1 MNVVKDVKYLNK
13 DFNQFRK
20 NLIEF
25 TKQYFPNQY
34 TDFNES
40 SPGMI
45 FLELAAYVGDVLSFY
60 TDTNLKESILNQAQE
75 RGNIINLANMLG
87 YKPLSSVASH
97 VNLNVFQLIP
107 AKGSGV
113 SNQPNYDFALSIAS
127 GMRVKQETGGA
138 EFRTLDIVDFNLS
151 SSLSPTEVTIY
162 EIDPTTNEPVY
173 YLLKKQVQAAS
184 GTIKSKNFTFES
196 AKQYDKIVLP
206 DENII
211 EIISVK
217 ESDGDVWT
225 EVPYLAQDTVFE
237 EVLNIKEN
245 DPDTYQY
252 RDSSPYLLK
261 MKKVSKR
268 FISRLRS
275 DGKIELQF
283 GAGVSSNN
291 DEEIIPNPSNV
302 GNGIQ
307 QLRKNVNVDIDPS
320 NFLYTKAYGEAPANT
335 TLTITYTIG
344 NGISDNID
352 SNTIKKINFIEFN
365 DDPNST
371 ASQSMMNFV
380 KSSVTINNETPARGG
395 KSKDSLQD
403 IKNNAAANFATQ
415 NRLVTK
421 QDYIVRSY
429 SMPSKFGSVAKS
441 YIVPDDQITQN
452 DLEDTRIPNPL
463 AMNLY
468 VLGYNELK
476 QLTTLNVAIKN
487 NLKTY
492 LDYYRILTDAINIK
506 DAFII
511 NFGIDFEITILP
523 NYNSNEVLLN
533 AIDTLQKYFEIDK
546 WQINQPII
554 KSEVMNTLA
563 NTDGVQSVVGLK
575 FNNLYD
581 SNQNYSGNVYDL
593 ETATRQGII
602 YPSLDPSIFEL
613 KFPKKDI
620 KGKVTTY

>member
-45 FLELAAYVGDVLSFY
+45 FVELAAYVGDVLSFY
-60 TDTNLKESILNQAQE
+60 TDTNLKESVLNQAQE

-87 YKPLSSVASH
+87 YKPLNSVASH

-113 SNQPNYDFALSIAS
+113 NNKPNYDFALSIAP
-127 GMRVKQETGGA
+127 GMRVKQENGAA
-138 EFRTLDIVDFNLS
+138 EFRTLDVVDFNLS

-162 EIDPTTNEPVY
+162 EIDSTTNEPIY
-173 YLLKKQVQAAS
+173 YLLKKQVQSAS
-184 GTIKSKNFTFES
+184 GTIKSRNFTFES

-217 ESDGDVWT
+217 ESDGDIWT
-225 EVPYLAQDTVFE
+225 EVPYLAQDTIFE

-261 MKKVSKR
+261 LKKVAKR

-302 GNGIQ
+302 GNGLER
-307 QLRKNVNVDIDPS
+307 LRKNVNVDIDPS
-320 NFLYTKAYGEAPANT
+320 NFLYTKAYGEAPSNT

-352 SNTIKKINFIEFN
+352 SNTIKKIDFIEFN

-371 ASQSMMNFV
+371 ISQSMINFV
-380 KSSVTINNETPARGG
+380 KSSVTINNDTPARGG
-395 KSKDSLQD
+395 KSADSLQD
-403 IKNNAAANFATQ
+403 IKNNAAGNFATQ

-429 SMPSKFGSVAKS
+429 SMPAKFGSVAKS

-476 QLTTLNVAIKN
+476 QLTTLNTAIKN

-575 FNNLYD
+575 FSNLYNT
-581 SNQNYSGNVYDL
+581 NQNYSGNVYDL

>member
-1 MNVVKDVKYLNK
+1 MHP
-13 DFNQFRK
+13 
-20 NLIEF
+20 NLL
-25 TKQYFPNQY
+25 Q
-34 TDFNES
+34 
-40 SPGMI
+40 
-45 FLELAAYVGDVLSFY
+45 V
-60 TDTNLKESILNQAQE
+60 
-75 RGNIINLANMLG
+75 
-87 YKPLSSVASH
+87 
-97 VNLNVFQLIP
+97 
-107 AKGSGV
+107 
-113 SNQPNYDFALSIAS
+113 
-127 GMRVKQETGGA
+127 
-138 EFRTLDIVDFNLS
+138 VDFNLS
-151 SSLSPTEVTIY
+151 SSFSPTEVTIY
-162 EIDPTTNEPVY
+162 EIDSTTNEPVY
-173 YLLKKQVQAAS
+173 YLLKKQIQAAS

-211 EIISVK
+211 EILSVK

-225 EVPYLAQDTVFE
+225 EVPYLAQDTIFE
-237 EVLNIKEN
+237 EVLNVKEN

-261 MKKVSKR
+261 MKKVAKR
-268 FISRLRS
+268 FVSRLRS

-291 DEEIIPNPSNV
+291 DEEIIPNPANV
-302 GNGIQ
+302 GNGIE

-320 NFLYTKAYGEAPANT
+320 NFLYTKAYGEAPSNT

-344 NGISDNID
+344 NGISDNIE
-352 SNTIKKINFIEFN
+352 SNTIKKIDFIEFN

-371 ASQSMMNFV
+371 TSQSMMNFV

-395 KSKDSLQD
+395 KSADSIQD

-429 SMPSKFGSVAKS
+429 SMPAKFGSVAKS

-468 VLGYNELK
+468 VLGYNESK
-476 QLTTLNVAIKN
+476 QLTTLNIAIKN

>member
-1 MNVVKDVKYLNK
+1 MDVVKDVKYLNK

-40 SPGMI
+40 SPGML
-45 FLELAAYVGDVLSFY
+45 FVELAAYVGDVLSFY

-87 YKPLSSVASH
+87 YKPLNSVASH

-113 SNQPNYDFALSIAS
+113 SNQPNYDFALSIS
-127 GMRVKQETGGA
+127 PGMRVKQDVGSA
-138 EFRTLDIVDFNLS
+138 EFRTLDVIDFNLS
-151 SSLSPTEVTIY
+151 SSASPTEVTIY
-162 EIDPTTNEPVY
+162 EIDQNTNEPVY
-173 YLLKKQVQAAS
+173 YLLKKQVQAVS
-184 GTIKSKNFTFES
+184 GTIKSKKFTFES
-196 AKQYDKIVLP
+196 PKQYDKIVLS
-206 DENII
+206 DSNII

-225 EVPYLAQDTVFE
+225 EVPYLAQDTVFS

-268 FISRLRS
+268 FVSKLRS

-302 GNGIQ
+302 GNGLDR
-307 QLRKNVNVDIDPS
+307 LRKNVNVDIDPS

-352 SNTIKKINFIEFN
+352 SNTIKKIDFIEFN

-395 KSKDSLQD
+395 KSADSIQD

-468 VLGYNELK
+468 VLGYNSSK
-476 QLTTLNVAIKN
+476 QLTSLNTAIKN

-492 LDYYRILTDAINIK
+492 LNYYRILTDAINIK

-511 NFGIDFEITILP
+511 NIGIDFEITILP
-523 NYNSNEVLLN
+523 NYNSNEVLLS

-563 NTDGVQSVVGLK
+563 NTDGIQSVVGLK
-575 FNNLYD
+575 FNNLYNT
-581 SNQNYSGNVYDL
+581 NQNYSGNIYDL

>member
-1 MNVVKDVKYLNK
+1 MDVVKDVKYLNK

-40 SPGMI
+40 SPGML
-45 FLELAAYVGDVLSFY
+45 FVELAAYVGDVLSFY

-87 YKPLSSVASH
+87 YKPLNSVASH

-113 SNQPNYDFALSIAS
+113 SNQPNYDFALSIS
-127 GMRVKQETGGA
+127 PGMRVKQDVGSA
-138 EFRTLDIVDFNLS
+138 EFRTLDVIDFNLS
-151 SSLSPTEVTIY
+151 SSASPTEVTIY
-162 EIDPTTNEPVY
+162 EIDQNTNEPVY
-173 YLLKKQVQAAS
+173 YLLKKQVQAVS
-184 GTIKSKNFTFES
+184 GTIKSKKFTFES
-196 AKQYDKIVLP
+196 PKQYDKIVLS
-206 DENII
+206 DSNII

-225 EVPYLAQDTVFE
+225 EVPYLAQDTVFS

-268 FISRLRS
+268 FVSKLRS

-302 GNGIQ
+302 GNGLDR
-307 QLRKNVNVDIDPS
+307 LRKNVNVDIDPS

-335 TLTITYTIG
+335 TLTVTYAIG

-352 SNTIKKINFIEFN
+352 SNTIKKIDFIEFN

-395 KSKDSLQD
+395 KSADSIQD

-468 VLGYNELK
+468 VLGYNSSK
-476 QLTTLNVAIKN
+476 QLTSLNTAIKN

-492 LDYYRILTDAINIK
+492 LNYYRILTDAINIK

-511 NFGIDFEITILP
+511 NIGIDFEITILP
-523 NYNSNEVLLN
+523 NYNSNEVLLS

-575 FNNLYD
+575 FNNLYNT
-581 SNQNYSGNVYDL
+581 NQNYSGNIYDL

>member
-1 MNVVKDVKYLNK
+1 MDVVKDVKYLNK

-40 SPGMI
+40 SPGML
-45 FLELAAYVGDVLSFY
+45 FVELAAYVGDVLSFY

-87 YKPLSSVASH
+87 YKPLNSVASH

-113 SNQPNYDFALSIAS
+113 SNQPNYDFALSIS
-127 GMRVKQETGGA
+127 RGMRVKLDVGSA
-138 EFRTLDIVDFNLS
+138 EFRTLDVIDFNLS
-151 SSLSPTEVTIY
+151 SSASPTEVTIY
-162 EIDPTTNEPVY
+162 EIDQNTNEPVY
-173 YLLKKQVQAAS
+173 YLLKKQVQAVS
-184 GTIKSKNFTFES
+184 GTIKSKKFTFES
-196 AKQYDKIVLP
+196 PKQYDKIVLS
-206 DENII
+206 DSNII

-225 EVPYLAQDTVFE
+225 EVPYLAQDTIFN

-268 FISRLRS
+268 FVSKLRS

-302 GNGIQ
+302 GNGLDR
-307 QLRKNVNVDIDPS
+307 LRKNVNVDIDPS

-352 SNTIKKINFIEFN
+352 SNTIKKIDFIEFN

-395 KSKDSLQD
+395 KSADSIQD

-468 VLGYNELK
+468 VLGYNSSK
-476 QLTTLNVAIKN
+476 QLTSLNTAIKN

-492 LDYYRILTDAINIK
+492 LNYYRILTDAINIK

-511 NFGIDFEITILP
+511 NIGIDFEITILP
-523 NYNSNEVLLN
+523 NYNSNEVLLS

-575 FNNLYD
+575 FNNLYNT
-581 SNQNYSGNVYDL
+581 NQNYSGNIYDL

>member
-1 MNVVKDVKYLNK
+1 MDTVKDVKYLNK
-13 DFNQFRK
+13 DFGQFRK

-40 SPGMI
+40 SPGML
-45 FLELAAYVGDVLSFY
+45 FLELSAYVGDVLSFY
-60 TDTNLKESILNQAQE
+60 TDTNLKESILSQAQE

-87 YKPLSSVASH
+87 YKPMNSVSAQ
-97 VNLNVFQLIP
+97 VKLNVFQLIP

-113 SNQPNYDFALSIAS
+113 NNKPNYDFALSIAP
-127 GMRVKQETGGA
+127 GLVVKQEVGSA
-138 EFRTLDIVDFNLS
+138 EFRTIDVVDFNLS
-151 SSLSPTEVTIY
+151 SSISPTEVTIY
-162 EIDPTTNEPVY
+162 EVDPSTNEPVY
-173 YLLKKQVQAAS
+173 YLLKKQAQAIS
-184 GTIKSKNFTFES
+184 GNKKTKTFKFES
-196 AKQYDKIVLP
+196 AKSYDKIVLP
-206 DENII
+206 ESNII
-211 EIISVK
+211 EIISVT
-217 ESDGDVWT
+217 EADGDNWT
-225 EVPYLAQDTVFE
+225 EVPYLAQDTIFE
-237 EVLNIKEN
+237 EVLNVKEN

-261 MKKVSKR
+261 MKKVAKR
-268 FISRLRS
+268 FITRLRS
-275 DGKIELQF
+275 DNKIELQF
-283 GAGVSSNN
+283 GSGVSDNN

-302 GNGIQ
+302 GNGLER
-307 QLRKNVNVDIDPS
+307 LRKNVNVDIDPS
-320 NFLYTKAYGEAPANT
+320 NFLYTKAYGEAPSNT
-335 TLTITYTIG
+335 TLTVTYTIG

-352 SNTIKKINFIEFN
+352 SNTIKKIDFIEFN
-365 DDPNST
+365 DDPNAT
-371 ASQSMMNFV
+371 TSQSMMNFV
-380 KSSVTINNETPARGG
+380 KSSVTINNDTPARGG
-395 KSKDSLQD
+395 KSADSLQD
-403 IKNNAAANFATQ
+403 IKNNAASNFATQ

-441 YIVPDDQITQN
+441 YIVPDDQISQN

-468 VLGYNELK
+468 VLGFNSSK
-476 QLTTLNVAIKN
+476 QLSPLNTAVKN

-492 LDYYRILTDAINIK
+492 LDYYRILTDAVNIK

-511 NFGIDFEITILP
+511 NFGIDFEITVLP
-523 NYNSNEVLLN
+523 NYNSNEVLLKC
-533 AIDTLQKYFEIDK
+533 IDTLQVYFNIDK

-563 NTDGVQSVVGLK
+563 NTDGVQSVVGLEFK
-575 FNNLYD
+575 NLYD
-581 SNQNYSGNVYDL
+581 TNQRYSGNIYDF
-593 ETATRQGII
+593 TTSTRQGII

>member
-1 MNVVKDVKYLNK
+1 MDVVKDVKYLNK

-40 SPGMI
+40 SPGML
-45 FLELAAYVGDVLSFY
+45 FVELAAYVGDVLSFY

-87 YKPLSSVASH
+87 YKPLNSVASH

-113 SNQPNYDFALSIAS
+113 SNQPNYDFALSIS
-127 GMRVKQETGGA
+127 PGMRVKQDVGSA
-138 EFRTLDIVDFNLS
+138 EFRTLDVIDFNLS
-151 SSLSPTEVTIY
+151 SSASPTEVTIY
-162 EIDPTTNEPVY
+162 EIDQNTNDPVY
-173 YLLKKQVQAAS
+173 YLLKKQVQAVS
-184 GTIKSKNFTFES
+184 GTIKSKKFTFES
-196 AKQYDKIVLP
+196 PKQYDKIVLS
-206 DENII
+206 DSNII

-225 EVPYLAQDTVFE
+225 EVPYLAQDTVFS

-268 FISRLRS
+268 FVSKLRS

-291 DEEIIPNPSNV
+291 DEEIIPNTSNV
-302 GNGIQ
+302 GNGLAR
-307 QLRKNVNVDIDPS
+307 LRKNVNVDIDPS

-352 SNTIKKINFIEFN
+352 SNTIKKIDFIEFN

-395 KSKDSLQD
+395 KSADSIQD

-468 VLGYNELK
+468 VLGYNSSK
-476 QLTTLNVAIKN
+476 QLTSLNTAIKN

-492 LDYYRILTDAINIK
+492 LNYYRILTDAINIK

-511 NFGIDFEITILP
+511 NIGIDFEITILP
-523 NYNSNEVLLN
+523 NYNSNEVLLS

-575 FNNLYD
+575 FNNLYNT
-581 SNQNYSGNVYDL
+581 NQNYSGNIYDL

-602 YPSLDPSIFEL
+602 YPSLDTSIFEL

>member
-1 MNVVKDVKYLNK
+1 MDVVKDVKYLNK

-40 SPGMI
+40 SPGML
-45 FLELAAYVGDVLSFY
+45 FVELAAYVGDVLSFY
-60 TDTNLKESILNQAQE
+60 TDTNLKESILSQAQE

-87 YKPLSSVASH
+87 YKPMNSVSAQ
-97 VNLNVFQLIP
+97 VKLNVFQLIP
-107 AKGSGV
+107 AKGSGI
-113 SNQPNYDFALSIAS
+113 NNKPNYDFALSIAP
-127 GMRVKQETGGA
+127 GLVAKQEVGSA
-138 EFRTLDIVDFNLS
+138 EFRTIDVVDFNLS
-151 SSLSPTEVTIY
+151 SSISPTEVTIY
-162 EIDPTTNEPVY
+162 EIDPSTNEPVY
-173 YLLKKQVQAAS
+173 YLLKKQAQAIS
-184 GTIKSKNFTFES
+184 GNKKTKTFKFES
-196 AKQYDKIVLP
+196 AKSYDKIVLP
-206 DENII
+206 ENNII
-211 EIISVK
+211 EIISVT
-217 ESDGDVWT
+217 EADGDNWT
-225 EVPYLAQDTVFE
+225 EVPYLAQDTIFE
-237 EVLNIKEN
+237 EVLNVKEN

-261 MKKVSKR
+261 MKKVAKR
-268 FISRLRS
+268 FITRLRS
-275 DGKIELQF
+275 DNKIELQF
-283 GAGVSSNN
+283 GSGVSDNN

-302 GNGIQ
+302 GNGLER
-307 QLRKNVNVDIDPS
+307 LRKNVNVDIDPS
-320 NFLYTKAYGEAPANT
+320 NFLYTKAYGEAPSNT
-335 TLTITYTIG
+335 TLTVTYTIG
-344 NGISDNID
+344 KGISDNID
-352 SNTIKKINFIEFN
+352 SNTIKKIDFIEFN
-365 DDPNST
+365 DDPNAT
-371 ASQSMMNFV
+371 TSQSMMNFV
-380 KSSVTINNETPARGG
+380 KSSVTINNDTPARGG
-395 KSKDSLQD
+395 KSADSLQD

-441 YIVPDDQITQN
+441 YIVPDDQISQN

-468 VLGYNELK
+468 VLGFNSSK
-476 QLTTLNVAIKN
+476 QLSPLNTAVKN

-492 LDYYRILTDAINIK
+492 LDYYRILTDAVNIK

-511 NFGIDFEITILP
+511 NFGIDFEITVLP
-523 NYNSNEVLLN
+523 NYNSNEVLLKC
-533 AIDTLQKYFEIDK
+533 IDTLQLYFNIDK

-563 NTDGVQSVVGLK
+563 NTDGVQSVVGLEFK
-575 FNNLYD
+575 NLYD
-581 SNQNYSGNVYDL
+581 TNQRYSGNVYDFA
-593 ETATRQGII
+593 TSTRQGII

>member
-1 MNVVKDVKYLNK
+1 MDVVKDVKYLNK

-20 NLIEF
+20 ILIEF

-40 SPGMI
+40 SPGML
-45 FLELAAYVGDVLSFY
+45 FVELAAYVGDVLSFY

-87 YKPLSSVASH
+87 YKPLNSVASH

-113 SNQPNYDFALSIAS
+113 SNQPNYDFALSIS
-127 GMRVKQETGGA
+127 PGMRVKQDVGSA
-138 EFRTLDIVDFNLS
+138 EFRTLDVIDFNLS
-151 SSLSPTEVTIY
+151 SSASPTEVTIY
-162 EIDPTTNEPVY
+162 EIDQNTNEPVY
-173 YLLKKQVQAAS
+173 YLLKKQVQAVS
-184 GTIKSKNFTFES
+184 GTIKSKKFTFES
-196 AKQYDKIVLP
+196 PKQYDKIVLS
-206 DENII
+206 DSNII

-225 EVPYLAQDTVFE
+225 EVPYLAQDTVFS

-268 FISRLRS
+268 FVSKLRS

-302 GNGIQ
+302 GNGLDR
-307 QLRKNVNVDIDPS
+307 LRKNVNVDIDPS

-352 SNTIKKINFIEFN
+352 SNTIKKIDFIEFN

-395 KSKDSLQD
+395 KSADSIQD

-468 VLGYNELK
+468 VLGYNSSK
-476 QLTTLNVAIKN
+476 QLTSLNTAIKN

-492 LDYYRILTDAINIK
+492 LNYYRILTDAINIK

-511 NFGIDFEITILP
+511 NIGIDFEITILP
-523 NYNSNEVLLN
+523 NYNSNEVLLS

-575 FNNLYD
+575 FNNLYNT
-581 SNQNYSGNVYDL
+581 NQNYSGNIYDL

>member
-1 MNVVKDVKYLNK
+1 MDVVKDVKYLNK

-40 SPGMI
+40 SPGML
-45 FLELAAYVGDVLSFY
+45 FVELAAYVGDVLSFY

-87 YKPLSSVASH
+87 YKPLNSVASH

-113 SNQPNYDFALSIAS
+113 SNQPNYEFALSIS
-127 GMRVKQETGGA
+127 PGMRVKQDVGSA
-138 EFRTLDIVDFNLS
+138 EFRTLDVIDFNLS
-151 SSLSPTEVTIY
+151 SSASPTEVTIY
-162 EIDPTTNEPVY
+162 EIDQNTNEPVY
-173 YLLKKQVQAAS
+173 YLLKKQVQAVS
-184 GTIKSKNFTFES
+184 GTIKSKKFTFES
-196 AKQYDKIVLP
+196 PKQYDKIVLS
-206 DENII
+206 DSNII

-225 EVPYLAQDTVFE
+225 EVPYLAQDTVFS

-268 FISRLRS
+268 FVSKLRS

-302 GNGIQ
+302 GNGLDR
-307 QLRKNVNVDIDPS
+307 LRKNVNVDIDPS

-352 SNTIKKINFIEFN
+352 SNTIKKIDFIEFN

-395 KSKDSLQD
+395 KSADSIQD

-468 VLGYNELK
+468 VLGYNSSK
-476 QLTTLNVAIKN
+476 QLTSLNTAIKN

-492 LDYYRILTDAINIK
+492 LNYYRILTDAINIK

-511 NFGIDFEITILP
+511 NIGIDFEITILP
-523 NYNSNEVLLN
+523 NYNSNEVLLS

-575 FNNLYD
+575 FNNLYNT
-581 SNQNYSGNVYDL
+581 NQNYSGNIYDL